1 MKLDNYVLKLPPKII
16 LLIKTK
22 QWFKIAKQIGTM
34 PTQLKGSSKNNK
46 E

>member
-34 PTQLKGSSKNNK
+34 QTQLKGSSKNNK